1 MANFAEGDKSNPSQN
16 PWRDER
22 PPSPHVLKLALIA
35 AAIILVIGILV
46 YLKARHAPPAL
57 HDELQTP
64 SARSNAA
71 LSQTPPSRICAGQT
85 LSA

>member
-1 MANFAEGDKSNPSQN
+1 MANFAERDKPKLSQN

-35 AAIILVIGILV
+35 AAIILLIGILV

-57 HDELQTP
+57 HDELQLQ
-64 SARSNAA
+64 NAPNA
-71 LSQTPPSRICAGQT
+71 PLLQASTSGICARQVF
-85 LSA
+85 LA